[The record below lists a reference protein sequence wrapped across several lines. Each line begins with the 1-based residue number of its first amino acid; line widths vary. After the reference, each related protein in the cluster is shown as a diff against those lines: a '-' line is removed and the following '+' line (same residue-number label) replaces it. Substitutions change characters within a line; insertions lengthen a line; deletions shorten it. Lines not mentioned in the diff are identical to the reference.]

1 MHKTKEG
8 LLQIHQSWHSVPW
21 IHICIACPEPFFQDC
36 LLCSFCFLIPT
47 RGVNHFVANIWT
59 YSEVISMKIVHTDS
73 YILLK
78 DRVSVKSL

>member
-8 LLQIHQSWHSVPW
+8 PLQIHQSWHLVPW
-21 IHICIACPEPFFQDC
+21 IHICIACPEPFFQGC
-36 LLCSFCFLIPT
+36 LLCSCSFLIPT
-47 RGVNHFVANIWT
+47 RGVNHFVANNWT
-59 YSEVISMKIVHTDS
+59 IFEVVSMKIVDTDS